1 MLLSLKV
8 TQLIH
13 SSNYKMIGQ
22 NEMKNKMRI
31 KIKSFDQKELC
42 KTCLAVENI
51 AALTG
56 AVLSGPVPLPTSK
69 KIYCVLRSP
78 HVNKDSR
85 EHFEIRT
92 HSRLF
97 EINRWTPDTVDR
109 LMALEVPSG
118 IDVNVKL

>member
-22 NEMKNKMRI
+22 N
-31 KIKSFDQKELC
+31 ELC

-56 AVLSGPVPLPTSK
+56 AVLSGPVPLPTRK

-85 EHFEIRT
+85 EHFEIRI

-97 EINRWTPDTVDR
+97 EINFWTPDTVDQ
-109 LMALEVPSG
+109 LMALEVP
-118 IDVNVKL
+118 